1 MQGVGLQLL
10 PEPPWALAALTQ
22 ARGAGVRGVVVYL

>member
-22 ARGAGVRGVVVYL
+22 ARGAGWVVVYL